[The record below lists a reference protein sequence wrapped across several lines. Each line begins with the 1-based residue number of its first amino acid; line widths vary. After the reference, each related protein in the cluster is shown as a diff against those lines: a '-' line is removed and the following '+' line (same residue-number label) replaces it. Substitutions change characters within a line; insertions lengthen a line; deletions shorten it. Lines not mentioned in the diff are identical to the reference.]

1 MLEQWKLELMSR
13 RERDRWQKRSP
24 SQNKREI
31 VAQKALMRGM
41 ASLTAEERKVMDE
54 RPKAR
59 SRGVQVEDQHAR
71 ILAAR
76 AHRHWWRHGFTRVEH
91 RTSDWREA
99 EQRMVQ
105 GAQTGMPDFWL
116 FVPPVTCIS
125 GRWLPVRAVCELKA
139 PQHAPKRSVNERWW
153 LDDWPEGQ
161 QSWHALR
168 KDQWRW
174 LRLLH
179 GCGFRTMVAYGHDE
193 AEAFFVDVAGPKPD
207 VMPEGW

>member
-1 MLEQWKLELMSR
+1 MK
-13 RERDRWQKRSP
+13 RDRWQIRSP
-24 SQNKREI
+24 RQNMREF
-31 VAQKALMRGM
+31 VAAKALAQGM

-54 RPKAR
+54 KPTAR

-76 AHRHWWRHGFTRVEH
+76 AYRHWWAPGFTRIEH
-91 RTSDWREA
+91 RTADWREA

-116 FVPPVTCIS
+116 FVPWCVRIEGDMMPRDGI
-125 GRWLPVRAVCELKA
+125 RAVCELKA
-139 PQHAPKRSVNERWW
+139 PQHKPKRSVGERWW

-161 QSWHALR
+161 QTWHALR
-168 KDQWRW
+168 RDQWRW
-174 LRLLH
+174 LQLLSQ
-179 GCGFRTMVAYGHDE
+179 CGFHTCVAYGHDE
-193 AEAFFVDVAGPKPD
+193 AEAFFVEAAGPKPE